1 MHTRRLIRVLAL
13 TCPLALGLPAG
24 RLAAQSV
31 HEGQYAQAD
40 IIKGQGLYR
49 AQCSTCHGTTGDAV
63 GGVDLRRGRFR
74 NARSDEDLSRLI
86 STGIPGTAMLASKL
100 EPAELS
106 AIIAFIRAGFDVS
119 ASAIRIGNVARGQ
132 ALFAGKG
139 TCATCHRVGPSGPRS
154 APDLS
159 DIGVTRNAVTLQG
172 VLVDPGAYLLPAN
185 RPVRAVTRDGK
196 VIQGR
201 RLNEDT
207 YTVQILDE
215 KEQLVSLVKADL
227 REYQVLKTPR
237 MPSFR
242 DKLSGDEIADVVAYL
257 LSLRGQ
263 S

>member
-1 MHTRRLIRVLAL
+1 MHSPGLIKALVLGFSFA
-13 TCPLALGLPAG
+13 PGLSG
-24 RLAAQSV
+24 GSLLAQSV

-49 AQCSTCHGTTGDAV
+49 AQCATCHGTTGDAV

-86 STGIPGTAMLASKL
+86 STGIPGTAMLAFKF

-106 AIIAFIRAGFDVS
+106 AVIAFIRAGFDINAPAV
-119 ASAIRIGNVARGQ
+119 RIGSVSRGQ
-132 ALFAGKG
+132 AVFAGKG
-139 TCATCHRVGPSGPRS
+139 TCATCHRVGASGPRS
-154 APDLS
+154 APDLTEV
-159 DIGVTRNAVTLQG
+159 GVARNAVTLQG

-207 YTVQILDE
+207 YTVQIFDD

-242 DKLSGDEIADVVAYL
+242 DRLSGDEIADVVAYL